1 MPIPTSAPTLINRT
15 RFQPPARPVFASM
28 SAISFTSNSGSE
40 VNHTGVRKVSVREFA
55 LRVSFDQ
62 LQNLGAAAD
71 TARATALS
79 ILARDFDRHN
89 FTVLRRAWAVPVLRA

>member
-1 MPIPTSAPTLINRT
+1 
-15 RFQPPARPVFASM
+15 
-28 SAISFTSNSGSE
+28 
-40 VNHTGVRKVSVREFA
+40 VSVREFA

-71 TARATALS
+71 TARAPALS